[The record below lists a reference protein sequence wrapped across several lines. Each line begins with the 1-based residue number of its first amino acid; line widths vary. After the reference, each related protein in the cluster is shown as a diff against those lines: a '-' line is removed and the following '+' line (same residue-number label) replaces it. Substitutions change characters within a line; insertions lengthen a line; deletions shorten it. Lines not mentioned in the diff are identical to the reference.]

1 MKKETKY
8 CQNYDIHLLN
18 GEVIGASEA
27 YDLPAEKGLVG
38 KFEKADDNE
47 IFEIGDAISGF
58 AYIPKRSILF
68 ISTGDV
74 REGGADMEVKINKE
88 IRNYTE
94 SMFFGLSMR
103 QFLFSVLACG
113 VAVGLFFLLR
123 GRFGTE
129 T

>member
-47 IFEIGDAISGF
+47 IFEIRGCQ
-58 AYIPKRSILF
+58 
-68 ISTGDV
+68 
-74 REGGADMEVKINKE
+74 GGA
-88 IRNYTE
+88 
-94 SMFFGLSMR
+94 
-103 QFLFSVLACG
+103 VLIWKS
-113 VAVGLFFLLR
+113 R
-123 GRFGTE
+123 
-129 T
+129 

>member
-27 YDLPAEKGLVG
+27 YDLPAEKDWSENL
-38 KFEKADDNE
+38 KKADDNE

-74 REGGADMEVKINKE
+74 REE
-88 IRNYTE
+88 R
-94 SMFFGLSMR
+94 
-103 QFLFSVLACG
+103 C
-113 VAVGLFFLLR
+113 
-123 GRFGTE
+123 
-129 T
+129 